1 MPAFS
6 YQAIDA
12 AGRQQKGVVEGD
24 SERAVRADL
33 RGRNLKPISVKP
45 AGRSTSKSES
55 TASSGFK
62 LPRFQRGMKEADL
75 VVMTRQL
82 ASLLNSGMPL
92 VEALQST
99 ANQQRKQHVKEMI
112 LQVRSRVLEG
122 HSFAQALAE
131 APQAFDSM
139 YRALVRAGES
149 AGYLGPVLDR
159 LAIYTESTFETRQ
172 RIKMAMIYPV
182 VLLVVSIGV
191 IAMLMTFVVPELTQ
205 VFAHSSRE
213 LPTITK
219 VLIAV
224 SNYLANWGLWTLLGV
239 LLGIIFLQKWLEK
252 PSRTLRWH
260 QIILGMPVFGE
271 ISAQIN
277 ASRFASTLALLA
289 GSGVPLLDAIKIST
303 QVMTNAVMMKATDK
317 LAVDVQEGSSLSRAM
332 EKTKL
337 YPPLLVQMTA
347 SGESSGDLDKQ
358 LEHAAKNMDRELE
371 WRLAAA
377 LGIMEPL
384 VVVIM
389 GVLVTGIVM
398 AILLPIFEM
407 NTMV

>member
-45 AGRSTSKSES
+45 AGRSATSTQK
-55 TASSGFK
+55 TGSGFSLPK
-62 LPRFQRGMKEADL
+62 LRRGMKEADL

-99 ANQQRKQHVKEMI
+99 ANQQRKQHIKEMI

-122 HSFAQALAE
+122 HPFAQALAE

-159 LAIYTESTFETRQ
+159 LAVYTESTFETRQ
-172 RIKMAMIYPV
+172 RVKMAMIYPV

-213 LPTITK
+213 LPTLTK
-219 VLIAV
+219 ILIAV
-224 SNYLANWGLWTLLGV
+224 SNYLSEWGLWTLLGV
-239 LLGIIFLQKWLEK
+239 LLSIIGVQKWLEK
-252 PSRTLRWH
+252 PSRKLRWH

-277 ASRFASTLALLA
+277 ASRFASTLSLLA

-303 QVMTNAVMMKATDK
+303 QVMTNAVMMKATEK

-358 LEHAAKNMDRELE
+358 LEHAARNMDRELE

>member
-6 YQAIDA
+6 YQAIDEQ
-12 AGRQQKGVVEGD
+12 GRQQKGVIEGD

-33 RGRNLKPISVKP
+33 RGRHLKPISVKP
-45 AGRSTSKSES
+45 AGRNPGAAVS
-55 TASSGFK
+55 ASGFSFQ
-62 LPRFQRGMKEADL
+62 LPKFHRRIKDSDL
-75 VVMTRQL
+75 TVLTRQL
-82 ASLLNSGMPL
+82 SSLLNSGMPL

-99 ANQQRKQHVKEMI
+99 ANQQRRQALKEMI

-131 APQAFDSM
+131 APYAFDNM

-149 AGYLGPVLDR
+149 AGYLGPVLER
-159 LAIYTESTFETRQ
+159 LASYTESTFETRQ
-172 RIKMAMIYPV
+172 RVKMAMIYPV

-191 IAMLMTFVVPELTQ
+191 IGMLMTFVVPELTS
-205 VFAHSSRE
+205 VFAHSQRQ
-213 LPTITK
+213 LPALTT

-224 SNYLANWGLWTLLGV
+224 SDYLSQWGLWSMLGLLLLVMGV
-239 LLGIIFLQKWLEK
+239 QKWLQK
-252 PSRTLRWH
+252 PSRTYAWH
-260 QIILGMPVFGE
+260 NVILNMPVFGE
-271 ISAQIN
+271 ISSQIN
-277 ASRFASTLALLA
+277 SARFASTLSLLT
-289 GSGVPLLDAIKIST
+289 GSGVPLLDAIKIAT
-303 QVMTNAVMMKATDK
+303 QVMTNAVMARASEK

-337 YPPLLVQMTA
+337 FPPLLVQMTA
-347 SGESSGDLDKQ
+347 SGEASGDLDKQ
-358 LEHAAKNMDRELE
+358 LEHAARNMDRELE
-371 WRLAAA
+371 WRLASA

>member
-24 SERAVRADL
+24 SERAVRVEL
-33 RGRNLKPISVKP
+33 RNRNLKPIQVVL
-45 AGRSTSKSES
+45 AGKSGQSELKF
-55 TASSGFK
+55 SGFK
-62 LPRFQRGMKEADL
+62 LPKFRRRLKDAEL
-75 VVMTRQL
+75 TVLTRQL

-99 ANQQRKQHVKEMI
+99 ANQQRKQAIKEMI

-131 APQAFDSM
+131 APHAFDAM

-159 LAIYTESTFETRQ
+159 LAIYTEATFETRQ
-172 RIKMAMIYPV
+172 RVRMAMIYPI
-182 VLLVVSIGV
+182 VLLVVSVGV
-191 IAMLMTFVVPELTQ
+191 IGMLMTFVVPELTQ
-205 VFAHSSRE
+205 VFVHSKRE

-219 VLIAV
+219 VLISV
-224 SNYLANWGLWTLLGV
+224 SNYLAKYGLWTLLG
-239 LLGIIFLQKWLEK
+239 LLLAIIGVQKWLEK
-252 PSRTLRWH
+252 PSRKLRWH
-260 QIILGMPVFGE
+260 QMILSMPVFGE
-271 ISAQIN
+271 ISSQIN
-277 ASRFASTLALLA
+277 AARFASTLSLLT
-289 GSGVPLLDAIKIST
+289 GSGVPLLDAIKIAT
-303 QVMTNAVMMKATDK
+303 QVMTNLVMQRACEK
-317 LAVDVQEGSSLSRAM
+317 LTIDVQEGSALSRAM

-337 YPPLLVQMTA
+337 FPPLLVQMTA

-358 LEHAAKNMDRELE
+358 LEHAARNMDRELE

>member
-45 AGRSTSKSES
+45 AGRSASKGES
-55 TASSGFK
+55 SVSTGFRM
-62 LPRFQRGMKEADL
+62 PRFQRGMKEADL

-159 LAIYTESTFETRQ
+159 LAVYTESTFETRQ
-172 RIKMAMIYPV
+172 RVKMAMIYPV

-213 LPTITK
+213 LPTITQ

-224 SNYLANWGLWTLLGV
+224 SNYLANWGLWTLLAV
-239 LLGIIFLQKWLEK
+239 LLGIIFIQKWLEK
-252 PSRTLRWH
+252 PSRKLRWH

-303 QVMTNAVMMKATDK
+303 QVMTNAVMMKATEK

>member
-6 YQAIDA
+6 YQAIDEN
-12 AGRQQKGVVEGD
+12 GRQQKGVVEGD
-24 SERAVRADL
+24 SERSVRAEL
-33 RGRNLKPISVKP
+33 RGRNLKPINVKV
-45 AGRSTSKSES
+45 ASGGMGREVPSLSFSFRMPKFHRRIKDSEL
-55 TASSGFK
+55 TV
-62 LPRFQRGMKEADL
+62 L
-75 VVMTRQL
+75 TRQMS
-82 ASLLNSGMPL
+82 SLLNSGMPL

-99 ANQQRKQHVKEMI
+99 ANQQRKQNLKEMI
-112 LQVRSRVLEG
+112 LHVRSRVLEG

-131 APQAFDSM
+131 APHAFDSM

-149 AGYLGPVLDR
+149 AGYLGPVLER
-159 LAIYTESTFETRQ
+159 LAAYTEATFETRQ
-172 RIKMAMIYPV
+172 RVRMAMIYPV
-182 VLLVVSIGV
+182 VLLVVSMGV
-191 IAMLMTFVVPELTQ
+191 IAMLMTFVVPELTS
-205 VFAHSSRE
+205 VFAHSHRE
-213 LPTITK
+213 LPTLTI
-219 VLIAV
+219 VLITV
-224 SNYLANWGLWTLLGV
+224 SNYLSNWGLWSLLA
-239 LLGIIFLQKWLEK
+239 LLLAIMGLQKWLQK

-260 QIILGMPVFGE
+260 GIILRLPVFGE

-277 ASRFASTLALLA
+277 SARFASTLSLLT

-303 QVMTNAVMMKATDK
+303 QVMTNAVMAKASEK

-337 YPPLLVQMTA
+337 FPPLLVQMTA

-358 LEHAAKNMDRELE
+358 LEHAARNMDRELE

-377 LGIMEPL
+377 LGIMEPM
-384 VVVIM
+384 VVVVM
-389 GVLVTGIVM
+389 GILVTGIVM